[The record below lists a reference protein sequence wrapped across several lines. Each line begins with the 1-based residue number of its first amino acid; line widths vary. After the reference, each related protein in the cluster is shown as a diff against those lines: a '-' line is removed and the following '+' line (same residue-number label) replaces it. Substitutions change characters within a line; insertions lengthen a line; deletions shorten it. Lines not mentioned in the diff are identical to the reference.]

1 MGFWWGIMNGK
12 TILNNIIL
20 NKIKRCEPLSEKEI
34 EYCNCKKWYENLK
47 NEYIKSEIQTEKEL
61 YARSKLEQMLKEKG
75 L

>member
-1 MGFWWGIMNGK
+1 MWGLGGIMNGK

-34 EYCNCKKWYENLK
+34 EYCKKWYENLK
-47 NEYIKSEIQTEKEL
+47 NEYQTEKEL
-61 YARSKLEQMLKEKG
+61 YARAKLEQMLTEKG